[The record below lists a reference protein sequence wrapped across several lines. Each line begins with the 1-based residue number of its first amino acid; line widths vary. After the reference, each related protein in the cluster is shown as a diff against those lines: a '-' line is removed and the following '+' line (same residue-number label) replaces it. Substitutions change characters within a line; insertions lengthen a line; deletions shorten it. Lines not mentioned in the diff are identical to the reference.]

1 MKYKTILPNTFSRHE
16 QKKFRYGALVICLII
31 LLTSFTVYK
40 SSFSYF
46 SVVNL
51 RSSIDTGLS
60 LLIVRDKC
68 AEAPLM
74 VEDIGMKQEPVCD
87 ISNPMTDFCDI
98 NGDVRI
104 HGKTSTVLFN
114 TSSQNGIYT
123 GNEPWKIK
131 PYPRKIDINAMRN
144 VSQFSIK
151 AFINNTGKEV
161 PQCNF
166 SHNVPAIIF
175 STAGYSWNH
184 FHAYA
189 DIFIPLFLT
198 SHMFN
203 KEVQFLI
210 ANSNRYWIFKYKV
223 IFQHLSR
230 YPIINIDKEDNV
242 HCYKRV
248 IIGLKV
254 HKDFNIDPMKS
265 PEGYSMTDFT
275 KFIRSAYS
283 LNSKSSAM
291 KIRDNLT
298 ASKNQQQQQQP
309 RLLLVS
315 RKKTR
320 KIINEDEVVTMANS
334 LGYEVIVAEPGSGMD
349 CLRFAEVA
357 STCDV
362 MVGVHGAGLTN
373 IVFLPT
379 NAILIQIVPLGGL
392 ETVCRNYFGEPAKDM
407 KLRYLEYKISV
418 KESSLIEQYPLN
430 HVVFKDPLSFSKLG
444 WSPEGWSALRAVY
457 LDRQDVH
464 IDVHRFRLTLLK
476 ALQLLRN

>member
-16 QKKFRYGALVICLII
+16 QKKFRYGALVVCLII

-46 SVVNL
+46 SV
-51 RSSIDTGLS
+51 
-60 LLIVRDKC
+60 
-68 AEAPLM
+68 A
-74 VEDIGMKQEPVCD
+74 
-87 ISNPMTDFCDI
+87 MTDFCDI

-203 KEVQFLI
+203 KEVQ
-210 ANSNRYWIFKYKV
+210 
-223 IFQHLSR
+223 

-418 KESSLIEQYPLN
+418 KES
-430 HVVFKDPLSFSKLG
+430 

>member
-1 MKYKTILPNTFSRHE
+1 MN
-16 QKKFRYGALVICLII
+16 KKRFRYGAFVGCLII

-51 RSSIDTGLS
+51 RSSIDTGLR

-87 ISNPMTDFCDI
+87 VSNPMTDFCDI

-114 TSSQNGIYT
+114 TSSQNGIYA
-123 GNEPWKIK
+123 GNEPWKVK
-131 PYPRKIDINAMRN
+131 PYPRKIDTNAMKN

-151 AFINNTGKEV
+151 SFINNTDEEV

-210 ANSNRYWIFKYKV
+210 ANSNRYWIFKYEE
-223 IFQHLSR
+223 IFRHLSR
-230 YPIINIDKEDNV
+230 YPIIDIDKEDNV
-242 HCYKRV
+242 HCHKRV
-248 IIGLKV
+248 IVRLKV
-254 HKDFNIDPMKS
+254 HRDFDIDPTKS
-265 PEGYSMTDFT
+265 PKGYSMTDFS

-298 ASKNQQQQQQP
+298 VSRNQQQQQP

-320 KIINEDEVVTMANS
+320 KFINEDEIVTMAKS
-334 LGYEVIVAEPGSGMD
+334 LGYEVIVAEPGSG
-349 CLRFAEVA
+349 
-357 STCDV
+357 
-362 MVGVHGAGLTN
+362 VHGAGSTN
-373 IVFLPT
+373 IVFLPI

-392 ETVCRNYFGEPAKDM
+392 EMVCRNYFGEPAKDM
-407 KLRYLEYKISV
+407 KLRYLEYKIRV
-418 KESSLIEQYPLN
+418 KESSLIEQYPLD
-430 HVVFKDPLSFSKLG
+430 HVVFKDPLSVSKLG
-444 WSPEGWSALRAVY
+444 WSPQGWSALRAVY
-457 LDRQDVH
+457 LDKQDVH
-464 IDVHRFRLTLLK
+464 IDVHRFRPTLLK